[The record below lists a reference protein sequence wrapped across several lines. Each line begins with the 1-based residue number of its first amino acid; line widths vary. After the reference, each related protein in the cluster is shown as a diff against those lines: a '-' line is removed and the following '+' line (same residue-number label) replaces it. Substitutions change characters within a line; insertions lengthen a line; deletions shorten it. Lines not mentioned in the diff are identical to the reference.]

1 MCHIC
6 WSNLHFISELYLNSC
21 FVSKL
26 TISLLEGGC
35 FGQTPNSK
43 EFENSSGLKD
53 SGAIYHGSLH
63 LFCNCHAHISLLYK
77 LFFNANSLRSLASVI
92 VRRKRTKQLH
102 KHIETSKFAL
112 TPYVRALSMHHQ
124 YKQNVQRGIARVL
137 AGIVTI
143 WTWSI
148 LYKYLIYLATY
159 KLRSC
164 EFTDDQL
171 LLNRKSRFHVR
182 EF

>member
-6 WSNLHFISELYLNSC
+6 WSNLNFISELYLNSC
-21 FVSKL
+21 FVSRL

-43 EFENSSGLKD
+43 EFENSCGLND

-92 VRRKRTKQLH
+92 VRRKRTITQTHWNVK
-102 KHIETSKFAL
+102 I
-112 TPYVRALSMHHQ
+112 RARTLRESSQ
-124 YKQNVQRGIARVL
+124 YSPSIQAKRTTRDCTGISWYCYHMNL
-137 AGIVTI
+137 
-143 WTWSI
+143 
-148 LYKYLIYLATY
+148 KY
-159 KLRSC
+159 
-164 EFTDDQL
+164 F
-171 LLNRKSRFHVR
+171 V
-182 EF
+182 